1 MSLPLDHSCEGP
13 NCDPDDEDHKVLR
26 KTLQQRAMIRAN
38 FKADQAWARA
48 RESLPELLRVRQK
61 MDGQATLMQKDIDII
76 EMALSLILGELFL
89 RKAQSY

>member
-13 NCDPDDEDHKVLR
+13 HCDPDDGDHKILR
-26 KTLQQRAMIRAN
+26 KTLQQRALIRAD

-61 MDGQATLMQKDIDII
+61 LDGQATLMQKDIDII